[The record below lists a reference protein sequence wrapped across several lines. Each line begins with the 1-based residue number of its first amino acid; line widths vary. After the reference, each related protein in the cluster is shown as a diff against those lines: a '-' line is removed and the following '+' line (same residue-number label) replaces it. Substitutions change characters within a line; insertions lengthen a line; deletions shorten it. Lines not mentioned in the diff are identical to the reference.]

1 MRMPG
6 GAANIINFWK
16 SAINIFG
23 VSISAVAACLVFACT
38 PITALAQAN
47 LSDLIIRDVHIIKSG
62 TQTENT
68 LANVQIVDNKIELIS
83 ADAIPAEENMKVLD
97 ARQGYLLGDLVI
109 GSPPNF
115 IILSADPQADINI
128 LMDTQSYLVFA
139 VDDGQIVANRLRRVL
154 SDPEYLDAPADRP
167 RVFGY
172 SAPPIALPTA
182 IESGK
187 KWNAW
192 QTKYVNGIFISA
204 LALDRQWLRQDD
216 NSISQFGDLSEDY
229 ERGTVRG
236 WRFGVAGTLNFAK
249 PWFYNVAWAWNPFD
263 RGFETETNELQFFD
277 FSVAIPISKDVS
289 VTVGKQKEPIN
300 MDRSMTMIDLAS
312 QERYSAADAMFPS
325 RNVGV
330 VVNGTAANRHVSWA
344 GGVFNDWLVENESL
358 SESATQAV
366 GRVTWLPF
374 LSEDESRIFHVGL
387 GVRHT
392 DAKQGLA
399 YGSRPETGDAPRF
412 VDTGDQFVGE
422 PFAAESSTLYN
433 WEAGWRGGPY
443 WVIAEYSDNH
453 VDAPSVGNPNFTG
466 YHLSGTWSL
475 SGEMRPYKKSN
486 GTFRGLPVSQNVNQG
501 GWGAW
506 ELGLRFSSIDL
517 TEGTIEGGEMDIAT
531 FQVNWWATKSF
542 AVSLNYR
549 RTWTDRFGVE
559 GQMDAFVSRVML
571 ILQ

>member
-330 VVNGTAANRHVSWA
+330 VVNGTAADQHVSWA
-344 GGVFNDWLVENESL
+344 GGVF
-358 SESATQAV
+358 
-366 GRVTWLPF
+366 
-374 LSEDESRIFHVGL
+374 
-387 GVRHT
+387 
-392 DAKQGLA
+392 
-399 YGSRPETGDAPRF
+399 
-412 VDTGDQFVGE
+412 
-422 PFAAESSTLYN
+422 
-433 WEAGWRGGPY
+433 EA
-443 WVIAEYSDNH
+443 S
-453 VDAPSVGNPNFTG
+453 
-466 YHLSGTWSL
+466 
-475 SGEMRPYKKSN
+475 
-486 GTFRGLPVSQNVNQG
+486 
-501 GWGAW
+501 
-506 ELGLRFSSIDL
+506 
-517 TEGTIEGGEMDIAT
+517 
-531 FQVNWWATKSF
+531 
-542 AVSLNYR
+542 
-549 RTWTDRFGVE
+549 
-559 GQMDAFVSRVML
+559 
-571 ILQ
+571 